1 MTTDTSQTPISEG
14 DAANPV
20 LFADLDLPK
29 PLLAA
34 LTKDGYDAPSPIQ
47 AAIIP
52 PLLAGR
58 DVIGQAQTGTGKTA
72 AFALPILAQLAA
84 DAQEGVKHPKG
95 PSVLILTPTRELA
108 IQVSDAIAKYAR
120 MLPNIKV
127 LPVYGGAD
135 FRGQAIPLNKGVD
148 VVVGTPGRVMDHMRR
163 KTLDVSNVRTLVLD
177 EADEMLRMGFVDDVE
192 WVLSETPPGR
202 QVALFSATMPSEIR
216 EIAER
221 QLNNPER
228 IKIQGGSKTADTVR
242 QRYWRVE
249 GMKKI
254 EALCRLLAF
263 EPVDAAIVFV
273 RTREA
278 TAELARALEDAGYPA
293 APLSG
298 DVPQSQRER
307 TIHALRKGKLKLVVA
322 TDVAARGI
330 DVQSITHV
338 FNFDVPHD
346 TEAYIHRIGRT
357 GRAGR
362 TGEAVLFVEN
372 RQRRLLQNIER
383 ATGKTIEKMELPT
396 AEDVHN
402 LQLERFADSLKER
415 LAFKGDKPKPAALR
429 DYIEQ
434 ICAETGRDAIDVA
447 AYLVGP
453 AMSTNFQS
461 TPATDTSS
469 PPRSAS
475 YSERSAPE
483 RPQRGW
489 PNQATD
495 TYRVAVGR
503 DHGVQPGNLVGA
515 IANEA
520 GIDGKA
526 IGNIQI
532 GGTTSTVE
540 LPTGMSAATLK
551 KLGKATVM
559 GRPMRLALDQGQ
571 ASSPGKPVYRK
582 VTKATTKTSKA
593 STPSAKASS
602 HRKGKTNPKAA
613 TKSAGEKKS
622 KKSKTSSKSKA
633 KFSAKGNTKSKPKP
647 KKTKN

>member
-1 MTTDTSQTPISEG
+1 MPAKPNHSPISDG
-14 DAANPV
+14 DAAGSI
-20 LFADLDLPK
+20 LFADLDLPE
-29 PLLAA
+29 PLLAVLA
-34 LTKDGYDAPSPIQ
+34 EDGYATPSPIQ

-52 PLLAGR
+52 PLLDGR

-72 AFALPILAQLAA
+72 AFALPILAKLASDA
-84 DAQEGVKHPKG
+84 DAGHKHPNG
-95 PSVLILTPTRELA
+95 PSVLILAPTRELA
-108 IQVSDAIAKYAR
+108 IQVSDAITKYAR
-120 MLPNIKV
+120 RLPRVKV
-127 LPVYGGAD
+127 LAVYGGAD
-135 FRGQAIPLNKGVD
+135 FRSQAIALRHGVN

-163 KTLDVSNVRTLVLD
+163 KTLDVSQVQTLVLD
-177 EADEMLRMGFVDDVE
+177 EADEMLRMGFVEDVE

-202 QVALFSATMPSEIR
+202 QVALFSATMPCEIR
-216 EIAER
+216 QIAER

-228 IKIQGGSKTADTVR
+228 IKIEGGSKTADTVR
-242 QRYWRVE
+242 QRYWRVQ
-249 GMKKI
+249 GMTKV

-278 TAELARALEDAGYPA
+278 TAELARALEEAGYPA

-298 DVPQSQRER
+298 DVAQSQRER
-307 TIHALRKGKLKLVVA
+307 TIDALRRGRLKLVVA

-383 ATGKTIEKMELPT
+383 ATGKTIEKMELPS
-396 AEDVHN
+396 AEQVHN
-402 LQLERFADSLKER
+402 LQLERFAEQLKER
-415 LAFKGDKPKPAALR
+415 LAFKGDAPKPAALR
-429 DYIEQ
+429 GYIDQ
-434 ICAETGRDAIDVA
+434 ICLETGRDAADVA

-453 AMSTNFQS
+453 AMT
-461 TPATDTSS
+461 TSFHAA
-469 PPRSAS
+469 PTKGTAAP
-475 YSERSAPE
+475 APE
-483 RPQRGW
+483 ARRTERHEPARAPRGW
-489 PNQATD
+489 STQEVQ

-520 GIDGKA
+520 GLDGTS

-532 GGTTSTVE
+532 FETSSTVE
-540 LPTGMSAATLK
+540 LPAGMPAATLRH
-551 KLGKATVM
+551 LANATVM
-559 GRPMRLALDQGQ
+559 GRPLRMTLEQGRPPAPSKPTYKSSRKPGAKAAKPFA
-571 ASSPGKPVYRK
+571 ASS
-582 VTKATTKTSKA
+582 KTSK
-593 STPSAKASS
+593 
-602 HRKGKTNPKAA
+602 HRKGKPKPKPHKKAKAA
-613 TKSAGEKKS
+613 P
-622 KKSKTSSKSKA
+622 
-633 KFSAKGNTKSKPKP
+633 KGNAKTAATFKPKP
-647 KKTKN
+647 KKKTK

>member
-1 MTTDTSQTPISEG
+1 MTAQPSDAPASEE
-14 DAANPV
+14 DAAKSI
-20 LFADLDLPK
+20 LFADLDLPEQ
-29 PLLAA
+29 LLAA
-34 LTKDGYDAPSPIQ
+34 LSDDGYVAPSPIQ

-52 PLLAGR
+52 PLLDGR

-72 AFALPILAQLAA
+72 AFALPVLAQLAA
-84 DAQEGVKHPKG
+84 DADAGRKHPKG
-95 PSVLILTPTRELA
+95 PSVLILAPTRELA
-108 IQVSDAIAKYAR
+108 IQVSGAITKYAR
-120 MLPNIKV
+120 KLPHIKT
-127 LPVYGGAD
+127 LAVYGGAD
-135 FRGQAIPLNKGVD
+135 FQGQAAPLRRGVD
-148 VVVGTPGRVMDHMRR
+148 IVVGTPGRVMDHMRR

-177 EADEMLRMGFVDDVE
+177 EADEMLRMGFVEDVE
-192 WVLSETPPGR
+192 WVLSETPSGR
-202 QVALFSATMPSEIR
+202 QVALFSATMPGEIR

-221 QLNNPER
+221 QLNEPER
-228 IKIQGGSKTADTVR
+228 IKILGGSKTADTVR
-242 QRYWRVE
+242 QRYWRVQ
-249 GMKKI
+249 GMTKI
-254 EALCRLLAF
+254 EALCRLLAY
-263 EPVDAAIVFV
+263 ESVDSAIIFV

-278 TAELARALEDAGYPA
+278 TGELARALEDAGYPA

-298 DVPQSQRER
+298 DVAQSQRER
-307 TIHALRKGKLKLVVA
+307 TIHALRRGKLKLVVA

-383 ATGKTIEKMELPT
+383 ATGKTIEKMELPS

-402 LQLERFADSLKER
+402 LQLERFAEQLKER

-429 DYIEQ
+429 GYIEQ
-434 ICAETGRDAIDVA
+434 ICLETGRDAADVA

-453 AMSTNFQS
+453 AMKTSFVP
-461 TPATDTSS
+461 TPTKDTSPTAS
-469 PPRSAS
+469 TDKRAERREPISAK
-475 YSERSAPE
+475 
-483 RPQRGW
+483 RGW
-489 PNQATD
+489 ANQQTQ

-532 GGTTSTVE
+532 AATSSTVE
-540 LPTGMSAATLK
+540 LPAGMSAATLK
-551 KLGKATVM
+551 LLQKATVM
-559 GRPMRLALDQGQ
+559 GRPMRMTLEQGG
-571 ASSPGKPVYRK
+571 AAPAPKWAAKP
-582 VTKATTKTSKA
+582 TKKPATTRAKRPTPAEKVSK
-593 STPSAKASS
+593 
-602 HRKGKTNPKAA
+602 HRKGKPKVAKKKTIKKKA
-613 TKSAGEKKS
+613 KTMPKGKAKAKAKSAAKAKS
-622 KKSKTSSKSKA
+622 KKKPAA
-633 KFSAKGNTKSKPKP
+633 K
-647 KKTKN
+647 